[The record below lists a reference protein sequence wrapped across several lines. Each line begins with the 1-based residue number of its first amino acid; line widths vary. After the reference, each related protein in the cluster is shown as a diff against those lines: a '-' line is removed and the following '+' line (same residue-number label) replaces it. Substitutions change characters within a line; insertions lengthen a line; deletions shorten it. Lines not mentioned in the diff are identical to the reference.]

1 MDKKELAELIIKIQ
15 AMQATMAI
23 MQSEMAEI
31 ASRLRFIPVS
41 ETSSSSDDEE
51 VNDEYT
57 AGMKR

>member
-1 MDKKELAELIIKIQ
+1 MDKKELATLIRKIE
-15 AMQATMAI
+15 AMQAAMAI
-23 MQSEMAEI
+23 MQREMTEI

-41 ETSSSSDDEE
+41 EASSSSDDE